1 MIAIQNDYLERD
13 DEIQVANATMAVDQ
27 LQGHQQS
34 IVEPNRK
41 YWKKTINLSILFLIK
56 QFKKIRKL
64 NNRAHR
70 EWRRESAVELT
81 QHPFH
86 PDSVHHHENATAH
99 INRLHFAESTEV
111 SATDVSS

>member
-41 YWKKTINLSILFLIK
+41 Y
-56 QFKKIRKL
+56 
-64 NNRAHR
+64 
-70 EWRRESAVELT
+70 
-81 QHPFH
+81 
-86 PDSVHHHENATAH
+86 
-99 INRLHFAESTEV
+99 
-111 SATDVSS
+111 